1 MGGKEKKRG
10 GHRMSGPQTQPNQQE
25 EKEKHQ
31 EGELNLKGTLASV
44 FLVGLFIAV
53 TWFAVF
59 WIFLSRG

>member
-1 MGGKEKKRG
+1 MNG
-10 GHRMSGPQTQPNQQE
+10 SQTQPNQKE
-25 EKEKHQ
+25 ENKQHQ

-59 WIFLSRG
+59 GVFLSRG

>member
-1 MGGKEKKRG
+1 MN
-10 GHRMSGPQTQPNQQE
+10 SSQTQPNQKAE
-25 EKEKHQ
+25 NEKHQ

-59 WIFLSRG
+59 GIFLSRA

>member
-1 MGGKEKKRG
+1 MARKKKRG
-10 GHRMSGPQTQPNQQE
+10 GHRMNSSQTQPNQKAE
-25 EKEKHQ
+25 NEKHQ

-59 WIFLSRG
+59 GVFLSRA